1 MQFRHPAAVIDEV
14 IADLEYLSEFLL
26 DDIDHRPDEFSAP
39 AIKAVAALE
48 ASRVLLPRLRV
59 VRSNYTADARLP
71 DGRSGADLLGHEAE
85 TESSNAGE
93 VSTDAQTGVLR

>member
-1 MQFRHPAAVIDEV
+1 
-14 IADLEYLSEFLL
+14 
-26 DDIDHRPDEFSAP
+26 
-39 AIKAVAALE
+39 
-48 ASRVLLPRLRV
+48 VLLPRLRV